1 MKDAS
6 NLHLKVQNLCDCF
19 ATTDPLKEMSKI
31 TKDKDTDEA
40 ALRWIA
46 LAVLHGINNN
56 AEEISLTTT
65 GDGKVKVIAEYRNAE
80 LPSPGNPVGDKVIK
94 NLRCITDMEDAR
106 DEATLA
112 FGIRNISMDLK
123 IKARREG
130 KDERIVIV
138 FPS

>member
-19 ATTDPLKEMSKI
+19 ATTDPLKEMSEVPR
-31 TKDKDTDEA
+31 DKDAEEA
-40 ALRWIA
+40 ALKWFA
-46 LAVLHGINNN
+46 LAVLHGINHN

-80 LPSPGNPVGDKVIK
+80 LPSPGSPIGDKIIEAV
-94 NLRCITDMEDAR
+94 RAMTDMEDAR
-106 DEATLA
+106 DEAMLA
-112 FGIRNISMDLK
+112 FGIRNNSMDLK

-130 KDERIVIV
+130 KDEKIVIV
-138 FPS
+138 FP